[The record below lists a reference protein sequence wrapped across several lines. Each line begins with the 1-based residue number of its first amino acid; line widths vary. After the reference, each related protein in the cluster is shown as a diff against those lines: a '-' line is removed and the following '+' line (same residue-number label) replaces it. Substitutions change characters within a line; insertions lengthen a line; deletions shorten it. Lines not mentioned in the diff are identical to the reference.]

1 MSMQQQMRAKLE
13 GALAPLH
20 LELINESHKHS
31 VPKGSES
38 HWNVIVVS
46 PAFEGKNPLA
56 RHRAVYSA
64 LGEELKAGIHALTLK
79 ALTPAEWERAGGAV
93 TNPSPDC
100 HGGSKHDKL

>member
-1 MSMQQQMRAKLE
+1 MSMEQQMKTKLE

-20 LELINESHKHS
+20 LSLWNESHKHS

-38 HWNVIVVS
+38 HWNVVVVS
-46 PAFEGKNPLA
+46 GAFEGKNPLA

-79 ALTPAEWERAGGAV
+79 ALTPSEWEAAGGTV
-93 TNPSPDC
+93 SNPSPKC
-100 HGGSKHDKL
+100 HGGSKRTTL

>member
-1 MSMQQQMRAKLE
+1 MSMEQQIKTKLE

-20 LELINESHKHS
+20 LELLNESHKHS

-38 HWNVIVVS
+38 HWSVVVVS
-46 PAFEGKNPLA
+46 RAFEGKNPLA

-79 ALTPAEWERAGGAV
+79 ALTPSEWEAAGGAV
-93 TNPSPDC
+93 SNPSPKC
-100 HGGSKHDKL
+100 HGGSKRATL